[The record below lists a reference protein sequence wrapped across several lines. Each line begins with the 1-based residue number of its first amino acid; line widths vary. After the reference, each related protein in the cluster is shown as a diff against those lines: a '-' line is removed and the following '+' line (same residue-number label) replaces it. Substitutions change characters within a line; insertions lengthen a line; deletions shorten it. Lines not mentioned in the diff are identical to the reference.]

1 MQCVNLTD
9 DELWRAIAANT
20 EAMSELLH
28 KRAEL
33 DTQISITTEPVRRS
47 GLISAYLGMVNK
59 FESEFRAYTTEL
71 RRRYCA

>member
-1 MQCVNLTD
+1 MRT
-9 DELWRAIAANT
+9 
-20 EAMSELLH
+20 ELLH